1 MRPGERD
8 SLCSRGE
15 ESLRDQEMKKRLEEY
30 GRRERMEKPIIRLEN
45 ISKSFFGVPVL
56 KNVNFETCSGEV
68 HALVGGNGAGKSTLM
83 KILTGVYA
91 KDQGSIF
98 FDGEETV
105 FHNYKDAFLR
115 GIAMIFQEMSSVP
128 TLTVTENIF
137 LNNEALKGK
146 CFLDRASMR
155 KRAEELL
162 DRLGVEISPD
172 AVVGDLSVGEKQ
184 MVEIVKALS
193 SDAKIL
199 VMDEPTA
206 SLSAN
211 EVEKLFEII
220 DNLKRQKIAVIYIS
234 HRMNE
239 ILAIADKVTV
249 LRDGQIVAEL
259 LNENL
264 KVETIIGHMMGNE
277 TGTSFEWI
285 PPKTGFS
292 KEAALEVEG
301 LDVTDTVKDISFRL
315 HGGEVIGFAGLM
327 SSGRTEILET
337 LFGIRRPRGGSIRIN
352 GKEVVI
358 HSPGQAIRAGF
369 GLVPEDRRT
378 QGLVL
383 IHSLK
388 KNLVLPIL
396 KKMCTGVFLSPKK
409 INEAARQ
416 SIQELSVK
424 TDSADKIIS
433 LLSGGN
439 QQKIVISKW
448 LRSDM
453 KILLLDEPTAGVD
466 IGSKKELIATVRK
479 FTDQGNSAIFV
490 SSELQEMMAVCDRIY
505 ILKRGKI
512 INELRHEEIES
523 EEVLQNEI
531 QK

>member
-1 MRPGERD
+1 M
-8 SLCSRGE
+8 
-15 ESLRDQEMKKRLEEY
+15 DQ
-30 GRRERMEKPIIRLEN
+30 PIIRLED

-56 KNVNFETCSGEV
+56 KNVDFEAHSGEV

-91 KDQGSIF
+91 KDSGSIF
-98 FDGEETV
+98 LEDGEAV

-137 LNNEALKGK
+137 LNNELLKKK
-146 CFLDRASMR
+146 CFLDRKSMR
-155 KRAEELL
+155 KRAGELL
-162 DRLGVEISPD
+162 ERLGVDISPD

-211 EVEKLFEII
+211 EVDKLFEII
-220 DNLKRQKIAVIYIS
+220 ENLKRQKIAIIYIS

-249 LRDGQIVAEL
+249 LRDGQVVAEL
-259 LNENL
+259 INRDL

-285 PPKTGFS
+285 PPKAAFS
-292 KEAALEVEG
+292 KEAVLKVEG
-301 LDVTDTVKDISFRL
+301 LEVADAVRGVSFEL
-315 HGGEVIGFAGLM
+315 HRGEVIGFAGLM

-337 LFGIRRPRGGSIRIN
+337 LFGIRRPSKGTIQIDGA
-352 GKEVVI
+352 EVAMR
-358 HSPGQAIRAGF
+358 SAGQAVKAGF

-396 KKMCTGVFLSPKK
+396 KKMCVGLFLSPKK
-409 INEAARQ
+409 INETAQQ
-416 SIQELSVK
+416 SIQELRVK

-490 SSELQEMMAVCDRIY
+490 SSELQEMLAVCDRIY
-505 ILKRGKI
+505 VLKRGKI

>member
-1 MRPGERD
+1 MN
-8 SLCSRGE
+8 
-15 ESLRDQEMKKRLEEY
+15 
-30 GRRERMEKPIIRLEN
+30 KPIIRLED

-56 KNVNFETCSGEV
+56 KNVDFEAHSGEV

-83 KILTGVYA
+83 KILTGVYG
-91 KDQGSIF
+91 KDGGRIF
-98 FDGEETV
+98 LEDGEAV

-137 LNNEALKGK
+137 LNNELLKGK
-146 CFLDRASMR
+146 CFLDGKSMR
-155 KRAEELL
+155 KRAGELL
-162 DRLGVEISPD
+162 DRLGVDISPD

-211 EVEKLFEII
+211 EVDKLFEII
-220 DNLKRQKIAVIYIS
+220 ETLKRQKIAIIYIS

-249 LRDGQIVAEL
+249 LRDGQVVAEL
-259 LNENL
+259 INRDL

-285 PPKTGFS
+285 PPKSAFS
-292 KEAALEVEG
+292 KEAVLKVEG
-301 LDVTDTVKDISFRL
+301 LEVADAVRDVSFEL
-315 HGGEVIGFAGLM
+315 HRGEVIGFAGLM

-337 LFGIRRPRGGSIRIN
+337 LFGIRRPSKGTIRID
-352 GKEVVI
+352 GAEVTMR
-358 HSPGQAIRAGF
+358 SAGQAVKAGF

-396 KKMCTGVFLSPKK
+396 KKMCTGLFLSPKK
-409 INEAARQ
+409 INETAQQ

-490 SSELQEMMAVCDRIY
+490 SSELQEMLAVCDRIY
-505 ILKRGKI
+505 VLKRGKI

>member
-1 MRPGERD
+1 MN
-8 SLCSRGE
+8 
-15 ESLRDQEMKKRLEEY
+15 
-30 GRRERMEKPIIRLEN
+30 KPIIRLED

-56 KNVNFETCSGEV
+56 KNVDFEAHSGEV

-83 KILTGVYA
+83 KILTGVYG
-91 KDQGSIF
+91 KDGGRIF
-98 FDGEETV
+98 LEDGEAV

-137 LNNEALKGK
+137 LNNELLKGK
-146 CFLDRASMR
+146 CFLDGKSMR
-155 KRAEELL
+155 KRAGELL
-162 DRLGVEISPD
+162 DRLGVDISPD

-211 EVEKLFEII
+211 EVDKLFEII
-220 DNLKRQKIAVIYIS
+220 ENLKRQKIAIIYIS

-249 LRDGQIVAEL
+249 LRDGQVVAEL
-259 LNENL
+259 INRDL

-285 PPKTGFS
+285 PPKRAFS
-292 KEAALEVEG
+292 KEAVLKVEG
-301 LDVTDTVKDISFRL
+301 LEVADAVRDVSFEL
-315 HGGEVIGFAGLM
+315 HRGEVIGFAGLM

-337 LFGIRRPRGGSIRIN
+337 LFGIRRPSKGTIRID
-352 GKEVVI
+352 GQEVTMR
-358 HSPGQAIRAGF
+358 SAGQAVKAGF

-396 KKMCTGVFLSPKK
+396 KKMCTGLFLSPKK
-409 INEAARQ
+409 INETAQQ
-416 SIQELSVK
+416 SISELSVK

-490 SSELQEMMAVCDRIY
+490 SSELQEMLAVCDRIY
-505 ILKRGKI
+505 VLKRGKI